1 MNLPFGTQGRSRRL
15 NEAYFLPKRNSGDR
29 KTFVPKSP
37 TMSCLASVGLGT
49 NPERRERVLQLSLAC
64 GFMLKSAEAR
74 SGDQTVV
81 VCGWVGKE
89 FPDLRQSERRIKVY

>member
-1 MNLPFGTQGRSRRL
+1 
-15 NEAYFLPKRNSGDR
+15 
-29 KTFVPKSP
+29 
-37 TMSCLASVGLGT
+37 MSCLASVGLGT
-49 NPERRERVLQLSLAC
+49 NPGWRERVLQLSLAC

-89 FPDLRQSERRIKVY
+89 FPDVRQNERRLEFVRVGDGVRAVGQLVGEPTPFVGQ